1 MKTITL
7 FNNKG
12 GVGKTTLAYHLT
24 YMLAEQ
30 GHRVLAVDLDPQANL
45 SAMFLTEDRAE
56 EIYADKAHRLTIMSS
71 LEKMNRGLGDVEPF
85 HIEAVYH
92 SDAIGVV
99 LGDLELSLFEDKLS
113 SAWSSCS
120 DGDERGFRTTSAF
133 YRAIQEAGRRWKAD
147 YVIVDVGPN
156 LGAIN
161 RAALIS
167 TDYVLV
173 PTAADLFSL
182 QGLKNIGTRL
192 HQWKREWAKRWPENP
207 SPEELEL
214 PKKQIHPI
222 GYVIMQHNTRSSKP
236 VKAFRRW
243 ANRIPEVFAQDVLGE
258 TTVPAGRTVEN
269 DLHCIAMLRNYFS
282 LAPMAMEAKKPMFL
296 LKPADG
302 AIGAHFNAVKKVYED
317 FEQLV
322 EGVLQKVAAHE
333 TAN

>member
-24 YMLAEQ
+24 YMLAEK
-30 GHRVLAVDLDPQANL
+30 GYRVLAIDLDPQANL

-56 EIYADKAHRLTIMSS
+56 EVYANKKNRLTIMRS
-71 LEKMNRGLGDVEPF
+71 LEKMNRGLGDVEPLY
-85 HIEAVYH
+85 IEPVDNH
-92 SDAIGVV
+92 HDVGVV

-120 DGDERGFRTTSAF
+120 DGDERGFRITSAF
-133 YRAIQEAGRRWKAD
+133 YRAIQEAARQWQAD
-147 YVIVDVGPN
+147 YVVVDVGPN

-161 RAALIS
+161 RAVLIS

-182 QGLKNIGTRL
+182 QGLENIGARL
-192 HQWKREWAKRWPENP
+192 EQWRKEWKKRWPENP

-214 PKKQIHPI
+214 PQKKIHPI

-236 VKAFRRW
+236 AKAFRRW
-243 ANRIPEVFAQDVLGE
+243 ANRIPEVFAKNVLGE
-258 TTVPAGRTVEN
+258 KIMVADRTVEN
-269 DLHCIAMLRNYFS
+269 DPHCIAMLRNYFS

-302 AIGAHFNAVKKVYED
+302 AIGAHFNAVRKIYND
-317 FEQLV
+317 FDQLTDV
-322 EGVLQKVAAHE
+322 VLQKIVAHE
-333 TAN
+333 TT